1 MRFLREMATILK
13 TLLLLLFHP
22 VLGAEQNVF
31 LSPPAR
37 ADKNPKYK
45 AGDLLEIQ
53 WSTNWNVYSLW
64 LWQVGT
70 NKGKRI
76 QGMSNVAN
84 VTFPFHVWLTTT
96 GPLRG
101 ASSYGWTVSP
111 VGNLTKTNV
120 FVLQVISEEKGNDY
134 FICHTFNI
142 LANEATTARLPS
154 TTSMNRS
161 TISPT
166 ATGASPTQACLTT
179 PTGSSDQCDEAGL
192 KPQIKVG
199 IGVGVGLGCAFLIVL
214 AAIIWYF
221 RRRQKAHLKVPNAA
235 AAWSLQNPSQD
246 SSKWGPIA
254 QQPRSPVE
262 APSDRVRYE
271 LPSWNLRQYI

>member
-84 VTFPFHVWLTTT
+84 VTFPFHV
-96 GPLRG
+96 
-101 ASSYGWTVSP
+101 
-111 VGNLTKTNV
+111 
-120 FVLQVISEEKGNDY
+120 
-134 FICHTFNI
+134 
-142 LANEATTARLPS
+142 
-154 TTSMNRS
+154 
-161 TISPT
+161 
-166 ATGASPTQACLTT
+166 
-179 PTGSSDQCDEAGL
+179 
-192 KPQIKVG
+192 
-199 IGVGVGLGCAFLIVL
+199 
-214 AAIIWYF
+214 
-221 RRRQKAHLKVPNAA
+221 
-235 AAWSLQNPSQD
+235 
-246 SSKWGPIA
+246 
-254 QQPRSPVE
+254 
-262 APSDRVRYE
+262 
-271 LPSWNLRQYI
+271 